1 VGVKIMAKSQS
12 SFELLIT
19 MTFGLAILLP
29 VVVIAFLQLS
39 NSNTSLSS
47 AEAQAASS
55 KLTNVAI
62 LVGTEGPPAKQL
74 VQINMPPGVQYI
86 YVGTD
91 KNLVGHEIIFV
102 IRSPSGPSYITSY
115 SPVNVSGD
123 LGGEVNPGTY
133 LFNVSAESSCPTQ
146 PELPCVY
153 ISPVI

>member
-1 VGVKIMAKSQS
+1 
-12 SFELLIT
+12 

-47 AEAQAASS
+47 AEAQAASG
-55 KLTNVAI
+55 KLTNVAA

-86 YVGTD
+86 FIGTSQD
-91 KNLVGHEIIFV
+91 GVGHEITFV
-102 IRSPSGPSYITSY
+102 IRSPTGPSYITSY
-115 SPVNVSGD
+115 SPVNVSGNV
-123 LGGEVNPGTY
+123 GGEVNPGTY
-133 LFNVSAESSCPTQ
+133 LFNVSAQSSCPNNPQ
-146 PELPCVY
+146 LPCVY

>member
-1 VGVKIMAKSQS
+1 
-12 SFELLIT
+12 

-55 KLTNVAI
+55 KLTNVAA
-62 LVGTEGPPAKQL
+62 LVGTEGPPAKQF

-86 YVGTD
+86 FIGTSHD
-91 KNLVGHEIIFV
+91 GVGHEVTFV
-102 IRSPSGPSYITSY
+102 IRSPTGPSYITSY
-115 SPVNVSGD
+115 SPVNVSGNV
-123 LGGEVNPGTY
+123 GGEVNSGTY
-133 LFNVSAESSCPTQ
+133 LFNVSAQSSCPTNPQ
-146 PELPCVY
+146 LPCVY